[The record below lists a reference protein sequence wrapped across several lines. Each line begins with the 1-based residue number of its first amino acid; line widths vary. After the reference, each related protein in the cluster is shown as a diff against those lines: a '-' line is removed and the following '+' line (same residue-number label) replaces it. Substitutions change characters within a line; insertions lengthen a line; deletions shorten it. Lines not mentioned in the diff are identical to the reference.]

1 MIRKHKWLAAALAMA
16 VIAAVTEAQNPPRT
30 AGVICEQTTPIPDFH
45 LVERLERALQ
55 TQTGAKIMSPG
66 RDTTA
71 LPGAGHDVELMLA
84 WGQQTGCRYVVML
97 QIEERRLAARKQTS
111 IPYLLSRYVV
121 EGRLSGTYTLI
132 DVIKGKVAGPWK
144 LATRLTGPRRWQVAD
159 DYPDDPDLMISAPGK
174 MTFLKNLEDKAVME
188 MMLQLQPRM
197 RGR

>member
-1 MIRKHKWLAAALAMA
+1 MIRKHKWLTAALAVA
-16 VIAAVTEAQNPPRT
+16 ITAAAAEAQTPPRT

-55 TQTGAKIMSPG
+55 TQTGAKVISHG

-71 LPGAGHDVELMLA
+71 RFGAGQDIEQMLT
-84 WGQQTGCRYVVML
+84 WGQQAGCRYVVML
-97 QIEERRLAARKQTS
+97 QIEERRLATRKQTS

-132 DVIKGKVAGPWK
+132 DVSKGKVAGPWK

-174 MTFLKNLEDKAVME
+174 ITFLKDLEDKAVME